1 MLVSEAKIKPP
12 IGKKR
17 ATCTRCLRLMISVH
31 YKDYKARGSYKFKR
45 IGFYCKKC
53 DILYPIES
61 NTD

>member
-1 MLVSEAKIKPP
+1 MLVSKSKIKPP
-12 IGKKR
+12 DGKKR
-17 ATCTRCLRLMISVH
+17 AICTRCLRSMISVH
-31 YKDYKARGSYKFKR
+31 YKDYDGRGNYKLKR